1 MQGMTST
8 RTESE
13 PSGNSRYLVP
23 VRTSEEA
30 REKGARGGRA
40 SGAARRKKA
49 SLRRAAELV
58 LSMDAADP
66 FARETMAK
74 MGLEEDELT
83 NASMITAQMVLR
95 ASAGDVAAYSALMR
109 NFPDEE
115 PDEDPAEA
123 VPLIDTASL
132 VPGCYADMWRDIMAG
147 GHSEYIGE
155 SGRGS
160 LKSTVLGGEAPIML
174 MLRDPKLCG
183 VAFRQVANTMRDSIF
198 ATMASAIA
206 RLGVEDQFVCTVSPM
221 MIRRKTTG
229 QVVLFRGLDDPE
241 KAKSLQLQDPG
252 KYIGFAVWEEF
263 DQFRGERQ
271 MRRVQQT
278 VKRGGAPHFWTFRMF
293 NTPANDAHWAHQYTL
308 RQEERGEAMV
318 ARCTYLDV
326 PREFLGEEFH
336 ADAEALKEIDP
347 EAHANEYLGEC
358 TGRKGK
364 VFANLERREVTAEE
378 RLGLKWIR
386 CGVDWGYVRDP
397 WVFLQVGYDAKTKTL
412 YILQEDKGL
421 RLSDEQTAE
430 RVRRRLT
437 EVDDEGRETFLPRAP
452 RNRIYADSAEQKSV
466 ASYRACGLDCVGAR
480 KWPGSVEQG
489 VKWMQTR
496 ARIVIDRD
504 CPLAWA
510 EFSAYDYEQDP
521 DGEPIEDAYPDK
533 DNHTIDAARYAASPL
548 IADRKEV

>member
-1 MQGMTST
+1 MDSN
-8 RTESE
+8 RSE
-13 PSGNSRYLVP
+13 REPRGNSRYLQP

-40 SGAARRKKA
+40 SGASRRKKA
-49 SLRRAAELV
+49 SLRRAAQMV
-58 LSMDAADP
+58 LSLDAANP
-66 FARETMAK
+66 GAREAMAA
-74 MGLEEDELT
+74 MGIEEDELT
-83 NASMITAQMVLR
+83 NAAMVTSRMVLR
-95 ASAGDVAAYSALMR
+95 AADGDVAAYRALMEAA
-109 NFPDEE
+109 PDDGPAAEE
-115 PDEDPAEA
+115 SF
-123 VPLIDTASL
+123 PLIDTASL

-174 MLRDPKLCG
+174 MLKDPKLCG
-183 VAFRQVANTMRDSIF
+183 VAFRQVANTLRDSIF

-206 RLGVEDQFVCTVSPM
+206 RMGLEDDFECTVSPM
-221 MIRRKTTG
+221 RILRRSTG

-293 NTPANDAHWAHQYTL
+293 NTPANDAHWAHAYTL
-308 RQEERGEAMV
+308 RQEERGEAYV
-318 ARCTYLDV
+318 ARFTYLDV

-336 ADAEALKEIDP
+336 ADAEALREIDP

-358 TGRKGK
+358 TGRAGK
-364 VFANLERREVTAEE
+364 VFTRLERRDVPQDE
-378 RLGLKWIR
+378 RDGLKWVR
-386 CGVDWGYVRDP
+386 CGVDWGFVTDP
-397 WVFLQVGYDAKTKTL
+397 WVFVQVAYDRKTKTV
-412 YILQEDKGL
+412 YVLQEDKGL

-430 RVRRRLT
+430 RVKRRLA
-437 EVDDEGRETFLPRAP
+437 DADGAFSRRAA
-452 RNRIYADSAEQKSV
+452 RNRVIADNSDHKAI
-466 ASYRACGLDCVGAR
+466 ASYRAQGIECVAVR
-480 KWPGSVEQG
+480 KWPGSVESG
-489 VKWMQTR
+489 LKWMQTR
-496 ARIVIDRD
+496 ARIVIDKG

-510 EFSAYDYEQDP
+510 EFSAYDYESDQD
-521 DGEPIEDAYPDK
+521 GVPIEDAYPNK
-533 DNHTIDAARYAASPL
+533 DNHAIDAVRYALSPL
-548 IADRKEV
+548 IADAKEV